1 MNKIYRFSSF
11 IACLVLSTL
20 TASAYTFTWTGGTNT
35 AWSNSGNWSVSGT
48 GSGNT
53 TPGSADN
60 VIISNGSLTN
70 QPVMSANVSV
80 LNLTMSNGSLDLDQY
95 TLTVLA
101 NASLTGG
108 TVINGAIDAR
118 DFTDIRNT
126 TFNAGIGSIQLAK
139 IASSGNSDNTAYG
152 NNTFNG
158 PVAIINQSDN
168 FLRLAGT
175 QGDVFNAIVYFEE
188 AGSGAL
194 EPAYNGINQFSGD
207 ISTQGSNSTVTL
219 AAGSGTVLLNG
230 YNTIYGSLLSVKN
243 MIVNTSQYLN
253 LLGSFTAE
261 TFRVWNGSID
271 MNGSTIT
278 VTGNAYLRGGALTD
292 GTFEFNNL
300 DTMQG
305 VTFSSLSIIKMAGG
319 TSNVV
324 RGGNI
329 FNGSVIIRNNDND
342 NFVLANVVGDDYN
355 GDAQFL
361 EMGTGQLEPARNGH
375 NTFTGYISTDG
386 TNTPVTFGADTGIVT
401 IDGNNTQYIYGNGN
415 RQPVFRRLRMNTSG
429 SLSLGVETFIGS
441 QLILRS
447 GILNSGTYSLLVF
460 NDNAVAI
467 GANNAS
473 HVNGPVR
480 KVGND
485 NFTFPV
491 GKSGL
496 YAPIGIDAPS
506 NVNDHFTGEYFTGSY
521 SDLSVTGGQLDHV
534 SSQEYWI
541 LDRTN
546 GNSNV
551 RVTLSFNSSERSGPV
566 TDLADLRV
574 ARYNGTNWVSLGN
587 TGTTGGTS
595 SGTVTTTNSV
605 SSFSP
610 FTIASSSTLNPL
622 PITLLNFNAVPTG
635 VNVLVKWTTINE
647 INNDF
652 FTVEKS
658 LDGKNWTVLGTVKGA
673 GNTNVTSDYALID
686 FAPVEGIQYYRLKQT
701 DLDGK
706 GSLSGIVPVRFSSE
720 ASTTIVLFPQPAG
733 NVLNVSV
740 QNNENEN
747 ASMTVYSAMGQKMIE
762 MNSLSGTMFQ
772 IDLSSLSSGV
782 YYLEFD
788 LDGVITKSKI
798 IKQ

>member
-1 MNKIYRFSSF
+1 MKKIYRFSSV
-11 IACLVLSTL
+11 IVCLVLSTL
-20 TASAYTFTWTGGTNT
+20 TANAYTFTWTGGTST
-35 AWSNSGNWSVSGT
+35 AWSNSANWSVTGT

-60 VIISNGSLTN
+60 VIISNGSLAN
-70 QPVMSANVSV
+70 QPVMSASVTV
-80 LNLTMSNGSLDLDQY
+80 LNLTISNGSLDLDQY
-95 TLTVLA
+95 TITVLA

-108 TVINGAIDAR
+108 TIINGAIDAR

-126 TFNAGIGSIQLAK
+126 TFNAGNGAIQLTK
-139 IASSGNSDNTAYG
+139 IASSGNADNTAYG

-158 PVAIINQSDN
+158 PAAIVNQSDN

-175 QGDVFNAIVYFEE
+175 QGDVFNALVYFEE
-188 AGSGAL
+188 SGSGAL
-194 EPAYNGINQFSGD
+194 EPAYNGVNKFSGD
-207 ISTQGSNSTVTL
+207 ISTQGSTTTVTL

-230 YNTIYGSLLSVKN
+230 YNTIYGSLLNVKN
-243 MIVNTSQYLN
+243 MIVNTTQYLN

-271 MNGSTIT
+271 MNSNTIT
-278 VTGNAYLRGGALTD
+278 VTGNAYMRGGALTD

-319 TSNVV
+319 SSNVV

-361 EMGTGQLEPARNGH
+361 EMGAGQLEPARNGH
-375 NTFTGYISTDG
+375 NTFAGYISTDG
-386 TNTPVTFGADTGIVT
+386 TTTPVTFGADTGIVT

-441 QLILRS
+441 QLILKS

-467 GANNAS
+467 GAKNVS

-480 KVGND
+480 KIGND
-485 NFTFPV
+485 DFSFPTGDGNV
-491 GKSGL
+491 
-496 YAPIGIDAPS
+496 YALIGITAPG
-506 NVNDHFTGEYFTGSY
+506 NTNDHFTAQYFSGAY
-521 SDLSVTGGQLDHV
+521 ADLTFANPLDHV
-534 SSQEYWI
+534 STQEYWI

-546 GNSNV
+546 GSSNV
-551 RVTLSFNSSERSGPV
+551 KVTLSHASDRSGPV
-566 TDLADLRV
+566 DDLGSLRV
-574 ARYNGTNWVSLGN
+574 ARYDGTDWISQGNVNTTGN
-587 TGTTGGTS
+587 TSGGN
-595 SGTVTTTNSV
+595 VTTTSNI

-610 FTIASSSTLNPL
+610 FTLASSSSLNPL
-622 PITLLNFNAVPTG
+622 PITLLNFNAVPSG

-658 LDGKNWTVLGTVKGA
+658 LDGKNWTVLGTVKGL

-686 FAPVEGIQYYRLKQT
+686 FAPVEGIQYYRLRQT
-701 DLDGK
+701 DVDGK
-706 GSLSGIVPVRFSSE
+706 EALSGIVPVRFSSE
-720 ASTTIVLFPQPAG
+720 ANTTIVLFPQPAG
-733 NVLNVSV
+733 NVLNVSI

-747 ASMTVYSAMGQKMIE
+747 ANITVYSAMGQKMIE
-762 MNSLSGTMFQ
+762 MNSLSGNMFQ
-772 IDLSSLSSGV
+772 IDLSDLSSGI
-782 YYLEFD
+782 YYLELN
-788 LDGVITKSKI
+788 LDGVVTKSKI